1 MAYGFYGLFH
11 AITTKR
17 TNKPQKRVT
26 KEKYMYD
33 TTMWMAES
41 VEDVCFSVAHCFV
54 VCITENVSCIEGM
67 LLIRFSRRFHANVLL
82 VSNEKLCVGSLNE
95 RGDSCA
101 ECCINSLHE

>member
-11 AITTKR
+11 AISTKR

-33 TTMWMAES
+33 TTMWM
-41 VEDVCFSVAHCFV
+41 VD
-54 VCITENVSCIEGM
+54 CITDIVSCIEGM

-95 RGDSCA
+95 RGESCA
-101 ECCINSLHE
+101 ERCINSLHE